1 MDQIFS
7 TVNGPQA
14 SGSVSF
20 IAYIST
26 TSLGFVWLLWR
37 HISTRTQRQLN
48 DGLINT
54 TQEMVFPD
62 RSILTQFV
70 ENLTSSRL
78 IGCVLSLTNTLC
90 CTSMS
95 FKSTFTRAKFMDCC
109 KKFAFSGKVKVFPG
123 DYSLWVLDGASIHCD
138 KNMIAYLRSLG
149 IILIFLPA

>member
-14 SGSVSF
+14 SESVKLYCLYMYYF
-20 IAYIST
+20 VGLCVA
-26 TSLGFVWLLWR
+26 SLATYFNK
-37 HISTRTQRQLN
+37 TQRQLN

-90 CTSMS
+90 FTSMS